1 MMSHSNNKTDNE
13 TLITNELDE
22 DTVVRPEEGSITAA
36 ESSKC
41 VLCGS
46 GCMLG
51 LRMVP
56 RLAPVA

>member
-1 MMSHSNNKTDNE
+1 MLHSKNKTDKE

-46 GCMLG
+46 S
-51 LRMVP
+51 
-56 RLAPVA
+56 